1 MPAKPLF
8 RPILVATLACGAALS
23 AQADRTD
30 RAKPLTLESDK
41 PCTVDLVRQ
50 VSVCSGNVVI
60 AQGTLQIRAD
70 RVELRETADGYRQA
84 IATGTSNAPA
94 MYRQRR
100 DGSEEHVEGSAD
112 RVEYDARADTLRF
125 IGNAQVKRLRG
136 ASPSEEIQG
145 NLIVWDNTA
154 ELFTVQ
160 GGAATPTNPSG
171 RVRAVLAPRESSAAT
186 PPAAPAASAPQLR
199 PSDKLGERR

>member
-1 MPAKPLF
+1 MPSTLLV
-8 RPILVATLACGAALS
+8 RPVLLAALALGGAGPAS
-23 AQADRTD
+23 ADRND
-30 RAKPLTLESDK
+30 RSKPLTLESDK

-84 IATGTSNAPA
+84 IAIGSASAPA
-94 MYRQRR
+94 LYRQRR

-125 IGNAQVKRLRG
+125 IGNAQVRRLRG
-136 ASPSEEIQG
+136 AVPSEEIQG
-145 NLIVWDNTA
+145 SLILWDNTA
-154 ELFTVQ
+154 EQFTVQ
-160 GGAATPTNPSG
+160 GGAPSPGNPTG
-171 RVRAVLAPRESSAAT
+171 RVRAVLAPRE
-186 PPAAPAASAPQLR
+186 ASAPTAAAAASSATLR
-199 PSDKLGERR
+199 PSGTLGERQ

>member
-1 MPAKPLF
+1 MPLLPLL
-8 RPILVATLACGAALS
+8 RPFLLAALMLVG
-23 AQADRTD
+23 AEPAIADRND

-84 IATGTSNAPA
+84 IAIGGAGAPA
-94 MYRQRR
+94 LYRQRR
-100 DGSEEHVEGSAD
+100 DGSEEHIEGSAD
-112 RVEYDARADTLRF
+112 RIEYDARADTLRF
-125 IGNAQVKRLRG
+125 VGNAQVRRLRG
-136 ASPSEEIQG
+136 AVPSEEILG
-145 NLIVWDNTA
+145 SLILWDNTA

-160 GGAATPTNPSG
+160 GGAATPGNPTG
-171 RVRAVLAPRESSAAT
+171 RVRAVLAPRE
-186 PPAAPAASAPQLR
+186 ASAPISASAASSPTLR
-199 PSDKLGERR
+199 PSGNLGARQ